1 MLDWLRRLFDPSATL
16 APVSLTGSGNTGSR
30 RGSAVRV
37 TSEGDQIVVTRPNGR
52 IDSLLWSD
60 LGVVGVV
67 TTDDGPFATDLF
79 WLLQSSDKRQS
90 LTVPLG
96 AIGESDLLHM
106 MQARLK
112 GFDNMAVVEAM
123 SSVGNTGFTVWDA
136 TWPLED
142 RN

>member
-1 MLDWLRRLFDPSATL
+1 MLDWLRRLFDPSATP
-16 APVSLTGSGNTGSR
+16 APVSLTRSGSTGSR

-37 TSEGDQIVVTRPNGR
+37 TSEGDRIIVMRPNGR
-52 IDSLLWSD
+52 TDSLLWSD
-60 LGVVGVV
+60 LGVVGIV
-67 TTDDGPFATDLF
+67 TTDDGPVSTDLF
-79 WLLQSSDKRQS
+79 WLLQSSDRRHS

-123 SSVGNTGFTVWDA
+123 SSAGNTGFTVWDA
-136 TWPLED
+136 TWPQEN
-142 RN
+142 RT